1 MGRTSDARE
10 RLMRA
15 AIELIHRQGF
25 GSTSVDEICTAADVR
40 KGSFYHFFRTKCQ
53 LAVAALDADWA
64 ARLPTLEKIFFPG
77 APPVQRLYQFF
88 EWCQSEQ
95 IQIHS
100 KSGMIMG
107 CPAFCL
113 AGEICAD
120 HPTIRDKA
128 LEIISCY
135 QNLFASAIADAMR
148 QDLLPP
154 GNPDTLSRILFNWFE
169 GTLMLARIQNDPTQL
184 SSLPQSALQLVGLQ
198 QSEK

>member
-1 MGRTSDARE
+1 MGRTSDAKE

-25 GSTSVDEICTAADVR
+25 GSTSVDEICAAADVR

-53 LAVAALDADWA
+53 LAVAALDADWS
-64 ARLPTLEKIFFPG
+64 ARRPTLEKIFFPG
-77 APPVQRLYQFF
+77 SPPDQRLYQFF
-88 EWCQSEQ
+88 EWCQVEQ
-95 IQIHS
+95 IQNHH
-100 KSGMIMG
+100 KCGMIMG

-120 HPTIRDKA
+120 QPIIRDKA

-148 QDLLPP
+148 QNLLPP
-154 GNPDTLSRILFNWFE
+154 GNPDTLSRMLFTWFE
-169 GTLMLARIQNDPTQL
+169 GTLMLARIQNDPNQL
-184 SSLPQSALQLVGLQ
+184 NSLPQSALQIIGIKEN
-198 QSEK
+198 EK